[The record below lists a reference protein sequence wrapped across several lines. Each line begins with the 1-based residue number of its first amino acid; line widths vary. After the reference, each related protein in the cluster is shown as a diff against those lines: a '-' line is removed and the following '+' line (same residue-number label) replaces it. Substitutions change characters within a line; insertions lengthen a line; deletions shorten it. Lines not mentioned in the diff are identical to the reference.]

1 MRITITHTVP
11 KKYRRALNYWYHRDP
26 RPAPRDTVAAHLEHH
41 GDTMDEAIWRKWDN
55 RKG

>member
-26 RPAPRDTVAAHLEHH
+26 RPADRDTVATHLERH
-41 GDTMDEAIWRKWDN
+41 GDTHDEAIWRKWGE

>member
-1 MRITITHTVP
+1 MRITITHVVS

-26 RPAPRDTVAAHLEHH
+26 RSADRDTVATHLERY
-41 GDTMDEAIWRKWDN
+41 GDTHDEAIWRKWDN